1 MNKIL
6 LNIITYFIAIS
17 LILFG
22 VVHFVVPDPLLA
34 FFPDFIPKSFG
45 YFFIYASGLVEL
57 VLGLGLIWPKY
68 RALAAIL
75 TMWLFILYFPFHIR
89 DLFVEKPIVGSFT
102 NGIIRI
108 GVQFLIIYLAWL
120 IYSKTKKETKQ

>member
-1 MNKIL
+1 MNKTF

-22 VVHFVVPDPLLA
+22 IAHFAVPDPLLS
-34 FFPDFIPKSFG
+34 FFPEFVPKSLA
-45 YFFIYASGLVEL
+45 YFSIYASGLVEL
-57 VLGLGLIWPKY
+57 ALGVGLVWPKY
-68 RALAAIL
+68 RALAANL
-75 TMWLFILYFPFHIR
+75 SMWLFILYFPLHIR

-120 IYSKTKKETKQ
+120 IYSETKKRNKQ

>member
-1 MNKIL
+1 MNKTF

-22 VVHFVVPDPLLA
+22 IAHFAVPDPLMA
-34 FFPDFIPKSFG
+34 FFPEFVPKSLA
-45 YFFIYASGLVEL
+45 YFSIYASGLVEL
-57 VLGLGLIWPKY
+57 ALGVGLIWPKY

-75 TMWLFILYFPFHIR
+75 TMWLFIIYFPLHIR

-108 GVQFLIIYLAWL
+108 GVQFLIVYLAWL
-120 IYSKTKKETKQ
+120 IYSETKKGNK

>member
-1 MNKIL
+1 MNKTF

-22 VVHFVVPDPLLA
+22 IAHFAVPDPLMA
-34 FFPDFIPKSFG
+34 FFQEFVPKSLA
-45 YFFIYASGLVEL
+45 YFSIYASGLVEL
-57 VLGLGLIWPKY
+57 ALGVGLIWPKY
-68 RALAAIL
+68 RDLAAIL
-75 TMWLFILYFPFHIR
+75 TMWLFIIYFPLHIR

-108 GVQFLIIYLAWL
+108 GVQFLIVYLAWL
-120 IYSKTKKETKQ
+120 IYSETKKGNKQ